1 MTLVA
6 VRLRFLAVLIT
17 VVLPLT
23 GASPVRADI
32 IAQWAFGGA
41 TGETS
46 TPKDLS
52 LPGFTEGRSGQGW
65 EATTVDPNA
74 TAANA
79 FLSDSIPPA
88 AEDYIEF
95 TDPPHTDDAGNDIPC
110 LFFSP
115 GGNCNTADQ
124 ALQRDKY
131 FQISVR
137 ANAGFVLN
145 LSSLTFKAS
154 RGGASTP
161 RGYVVLSDVDGY
173 TNIVDTQE
181 IMAQRPDFAKFTID
195 LSGATYQG
203 LSTVSF
209 RIFVYIPA
217 PSAGKSIDFNDV
229 TINGEVQ

>member
-17 VVLPLT
+17 VLLPLT
-23 GASPVRADI
+23 GASSVRADI

-41 TGETS
+41 TGEIS
-46 TPKDLS
+46 TTKALS
-52 LPGFTEGRSGQGW
+52 LPGFTEGRSGKVW

-74 TAANA
+74 TAADA

-95 TDPPHTDDAGNDIPC
+95 TDPSHTDDAGNNITV

-115 GGNCNTADQ
+115 GGNSRTPDEAVQ
-124 ALQRDKY
+124 KDKY
-131 FQISVR
+131 FQISVT

-145 LSSLTFKAS
+145 LSSLTFTVS
-154 RGGASTP
+154 RGGPSGP
-161 RGYVVLSDVDGY
+161 RGYVVLSSVDGY
-173 TNIVDTQE
+173 THIVDTQG
-181 IMAQRPDFAKFTID
+181 MTAVRPDFEKFTID
-195 LSGATYQG
+195 LSGASFQG

-209 RIFVYIPA
+209 RIFVYLPG
-217 PSAGKSIDFNDV
+217 AGRSIDTSTV
-229 TINGEVQ
+229 TINGKVQ

>member
-46 TPKDLS
+46 NLKDPS
-52 LPGFTEGRSGQGW
+52 LPGFLDGRTGPGW

-88 AEDYIEF
+88 AENYIEL
-95 TDPPHTDDAGNDIPC
+95 TSPPHTDDAGNVIPC

-115 GGNCNTADQ
+115 GSNSKTAEEAVQ
-124 ALQRDKY
+124 KDKY
-131 FQISVR
+131 FQISAT
-137 ANAGFVLN
+137 ANAGSVLN
-145 LSSLTFKAS
+145 LSSLTFTCS
-154 RGGASTP
+154 RGGSSGP
-161 RGYVVLSDVDGY
+161 RGYVVLSSVDGY
-173 TNIVDTQE
+173 TNIVD
-181 IMAQRPDFAKFTID
+181 AQPITAVRPDFENHTID
-195 LSGATYQG
+195 LSGASFQG

-209 RIFVYIPA
+209 RIFVYLPN
-217 PSAGKSIDFNDV
+217 AGLSIDTSNV
-229 TINGEVQ
+229 TINGKVQ